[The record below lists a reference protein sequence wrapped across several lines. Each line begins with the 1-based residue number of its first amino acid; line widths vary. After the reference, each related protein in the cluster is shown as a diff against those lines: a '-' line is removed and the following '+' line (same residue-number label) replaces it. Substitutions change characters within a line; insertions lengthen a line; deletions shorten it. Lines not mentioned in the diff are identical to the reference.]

1 MIRVESSGGRRL
13 TLMMVCLASALA
25 AVVAINWI
33 VNPYGV
39 WRTTVVDRAYR
50 LIDAAADEAGERLS
64 TPYRIRAE
72 QPSTLLV
79 GSSRVLRGMLV
90 AQSGHDTF
98 LNASLSGATFAEL
111 AILLRLATANPRLQ
125 RVIWGVDFYAF
136 DERFVG
142 FRHPETRKRLEV
154 DERHVL
160 ALQMRETLFTMRAL
174 RDSSRV
180 LMKAARGDKPESL
193 ANPVPWPEHLI
204 KERLASVS
212 RRGLGQARE
221 ATIKGQLQNWIVSYV
236 DYRRS
241 SPLVTLFQEAVVDLR
256 RTGLEVI
263 LFVPPLSGCELE
275 TIDQAGEWDTFQDWK
290 RDLVGVGPYWDF
302 SGYGKL
308 DLSPGL
314 FTDVP
319 HFKPEVGQVI
329 LRRLLGMDCSGC
341 GETARTIWDAG
352 VWVDATT
359 VDAYLARQDA
369 TRTAI
374 RRQSTACAKVVEGI
388 LGVRATSPFERRA
401 KGP

>member
-1 MIRVESSGGRRL
+1 MESSAGRRL
-13 TLMMVCLASALA
+13 TLMLVCLAGVLA
-25 AVVAINWI
+25 AVVTTNWI

-50 LIDAAADEAGERLS
+50 LTDAAADETGERLS

-72 QPSTLLV
+72 QPGTLLV
-79 GSSRVLRGMLV
+79 GSSRVLKGMLV
-90 AQSGHDTF
+90 AQSEQDTF

-111 AILLRLATANPRLQ
+111 AILLRLATANPRLR

-142 FRHPETRKRLEV
+142 FRHPETRQRLEV

-160 ALQMRETLFTMRAL
+160 ALQVRETLVTMRAL

-180 LMKAARGDKPESL
+180 LARAARGEKPESL
-193 ANPVPWPEHLI
+193 ANPVPWPERLI
-204 KERLASVS
+204 EQRFSRVS
-212 RRGLGQARE
+212 RRGLSQARE
-221 ATIKGQLQNWIVSYV
+221 DTIKRQLHNWVVSYV
-236 DYRRS
+236 DYRLSR
-241 SPLVTLFQEAVVDLR
+241 PQVAVFREAVADLR

-263 LFVPPLSGCELE
+263 LFVPPLSSCELE
-275 TIDQAGEWDTFQDWK
+275 TIDQAGEWDTFQHWK
-290 RDLVGVGPYWDF
+290 RELVGVGSYWDF

-308 DLSPGL
+308 ERSPEL

-341 GETARTIWDAG
+341 GKRARTIWDAG

-359 VDAYLARQDA
+359 ADAYLDRQEA

-374 RRQSTACAKVVEGI
+374 RHRTAHCAQVVEET
-388 LGVRATSPFERRA
+388 LGARATSTSP
-401 KGP
+401 